1 MTFIRHLA
9 IRRFFSDCTIGEP
22 LIFLT
27 HSKVPYVQTA
37 HLPLGGDT
45 LLSRGKELTVTSI

>member
-45 LLSRGKELTVTSI
+45 LLLVGEKS